1 MKGSIHR
8 TVAQLGIYLED
19 FSMCFHGVFY
29 LFKGFRPQL
38 VKSQI
43 DRAAF
48 KRKSLVFQK
57 AVLSDKEFKAIGVV
71 RQAIAGGEGFV
82 RKNKILHFSTQSVFI
97 SATGIMISYNRNFRP
112 ASYRLSIS
120 KMDSCHLRKPTT
132 KENPQFSPHVP
143 LRCLRQ
149 RALSRT
155 MAVTTAKECVTMLS
169 ENIRAIRK
177 AKGLSQQELAA
188 KLNVVRQTVSKW
200 EQGVSHN

>member
-132 KENPQFSPHVP
+132 KENPPFSPHVP

-200 EQGVSHN
+200 EQGGSLR